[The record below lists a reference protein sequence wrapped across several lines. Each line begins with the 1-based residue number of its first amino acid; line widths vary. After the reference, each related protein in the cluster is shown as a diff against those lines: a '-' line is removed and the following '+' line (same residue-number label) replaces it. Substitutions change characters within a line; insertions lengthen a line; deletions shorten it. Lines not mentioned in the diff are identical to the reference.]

1 MNQGV
6 IQNALSRRADVYICN
21 QCGMDEAMMDM
32 ANMPPLSL
40 NEWAMVKGFD
50 QGEPQTF
57 LDLLC
62 SGEDIDC
69 ELIIGDCDMPASF
82 VWDEDCHI
90 TGQGIKKYRHIME
103 AEFTK
108 LENGNKEILQD
119 FV

>member
-50 QGEPQTF
+50 
-57 LDLLC
+57 
-62 SGEDIDC
+62 
-69 ELIIGDCDMPASF
+69 
-82 VWDEDCHI
+82 
-90 TGQGIKKYRHIME
+90 
-103 AEFTK
+103 
-108 LENGNKEILQD
+108 
-119 FV
+119 